1 MPVVTIAKKLK
12 FFSGKKTVATG
23 GLQRHLEVCHNLSKE
38 DIVNTFGSE
47 DSCKTPTL
55 VNSQINNIFQNSDR
69 PRYKNKADKQRHIL
83 RNTSEWVAR
92 DLVPL
97 SLVESAAFRKM
108 IYTHNPDAKEFTN
121 KNVKYELIVIEKE
134 IRDYIVKLITINK
147 SWISLTLDHWTS
159 ISKQKYIG
167 K

>member
-69 PRYKNKADKQRHIL
+69 PRYKNKADK
-83 RNTSEWVAR
+83 
-92 DLVPL
+92 
-97 SLVESAAFRKM
+97 
-108 IYTHNPDAKEFTN
+108 
-121 KNVKYELIVIEKE
+121 
-134 IRDYIVKLITINK
+134 
-147 SWISLTLDHWTS
+147 
-159 ISKQKYIG
+159 
-167 K
+167 